1 VASKVAFILQRLV
14 APLAAIA
21 ALLGAGCVSAD
32 LSNNDKVRGEVFECL
47 PPGTPGPSAV
57 ERAIWFPNAS
67 GFGSA
72 DNTGMGHVNGVI
84 ALAGDSL
91 WFMSWSDQEHQFQM
105 EHVIAVLMAM
115 KVEVDHAG
123 TASMLVVESGNRSFD
138 SFELMTGGQ
147 ISSDSKATQD
157 LCDRIQALRAKN
169 PEPDN

>member
-1 VASKVAFILQRLV
+1 MAGKFASIFQRSM
-14 APLAAIA
+14 APLAAVA

-32 LSNNDKVRGEVFECL
+32 LSGNAKVAGEVAECL
-47 PPGTPGPSAV
+47 PPGTPAPLATA
-57 ERAIWFPNAS
+57 RAIWFPNAS

-72 DNTGMGHVNGVI
+72 DNTGMGHVSGVI

-91 WFMSWSDQEHQFQM
+91 WFMSWNDQEHQYQM

-157 LCDRIQALRAKN
+157 LCDRIQALRAKH
-169 PEPDN
+169 PQPDF